1 MNAETWIIRL
11 VALLCAAGSAGLLWV
26 FGVFVVVPWRAGR
39 MLALVGSEMQVL
51 GASLFFGLLTGWAS
65 LHLLALGEKEAHPRR
80 YRLFRALLV
89 AALAAAVV
97 GGMSWTPR

>member
-39 MLALVGSEMQVL
+39 LLALTGSELQVL
-51 GASLFFGLLTGWAS
+51 GAALLFGLLTGWAAV
-65 LHLLALGEKEAHPRR
+65 HLLALGEKEKNPAR
-80 YRLFRALLV
+80 YRLFRAFLL
-89 AALAAAVV
+89 AALAAAAVS
-97 GGMSWTPR
+97 GMLWRH